1 MVPTISSGSKVIRA
15 ASSNAP
21 NVSSQRF
28 FFPQENDAPWD
39 KGHGKL
45 VHRRIKTLELSP
57 EEIGLCGCWRIAAV
71 ERVTIDLTKPSAQQ
85 LPVTEIAYYVG
96 SRTKD
101 ELPDA
106 DMLDAIVG
114 HWDAIENGTHRVR
127 DVSMG
132 EDTCRVADSKA
143 VRNTVTLRNLTNG
156 LYNLLLFKKK
166 IQSPSLPS
174 WRRSMTNSQA
184 LKHILR

>member
-1 MVPTISSGSKVIRA
+1 MPS
-15 ASSNAP
+15 ASFP
-21 NVSSQRF
+21 RF
-28 FFPQENDAPWD
+28 FLTPENEASWD

-45 VHRRIKTLELSP
+45 VRRRIKTLELSP
-57 EEIGLCGCWRIAAV
+57 EDIGLCGCWRIAAV
-71 ERVTIDLTKPSAQQ
+71 ERVTIELTLPEAQQ

-114 HWDAIENGTHRVR
+114 HWEAIENGTHRVR

-132 EDTCRVADSKA
+132 EDACRVADPKA
-143 VRNTVTLRNLTNG
+143 ARNIVTLRNLANG
-156 LYNLLLFKKK
+156 LYNLLRFQKK
-166 IQSPSLPS
+166 IHSPSLPS